1 MRHDKETRHDA
12 SVPPLTIR
20 RAALT
25 EHQKEREIFAKL
37 QADLHSRKR
46 ARGPVARILTA
57 LAGLA
62 GLAGRIHRTAPRV
75 KPESHRA
82 A

>member
-62 GLAGRIHRTAPRV
+62 GRIHRTAPRV